1 MDRSEGNNV
10 HLLQAQHNWSNAT
23 GEALSVWIDFNDN
36 GIFEDSE
43 RLISGETFSVSG
55 ELNDFYLTIPNDAP
69 LGTHTLRAKAI
80 DITVLGGADNIL
92 DPCADYIYG
101 EVHDYTVNVGENL
114 SIGEDELLLNQ
125 FNIYSIGDDLFKIK
139 LTTDYSELLTFS
151 VYDSAGKRVV
161 FNNIEKTDNLSYIY
175 DLDMSYAA
183 NGIYLIS
190 MGNSSIGYNTGKII
204 VK

>member
-1 MDRSEGNNV
+1 M
-10 HLLQAQHNWSNAT
+10 
-23 GEALSVWIDFNDN
+23 
-36 GIFEDSE
+36 
-43 RLISGETFSVSG
+43 
-55 ELNDFYLTIPNDAP
+55 
-69 LGTHTLRAKAI
+69 
-80 DITVLGGADNIL
+80 
-92 DPCADYIYG
+92 
-101 EVHDYTVNVGENL
+101 HDYTVNVGENL

-190 MGNSSIGYNTGKII
+190 IGNSSIGYNTGKII